1 MLDKPHQN
9 NHHEFEH
16 YSIIHSTITSYHDSS
31 LSSKIVC
38 SGFSKDGS
46 PQSRSSLTISG
57 RDNLSL
63 TVSWRGSASV
73 GKLCIEAKKLLEIDK
88 KPLLVVQ
95 QYFDSKENVFA
106 QSFIK

>member
-16 YSIIHSTITSYHDSS
+16 YSIIDSTITSHDSS

-38 SGFSKDGS
+38 TGFSKGRS

-57 RDNLSL
+57 RDNPSL
-63 TVSWRGSASV
+63 TVSWRGSAPV